1 MEEEVRQHNKESHR
15 SRTWIQFAAISAT
28 AILLCII
35 GSMAHLRIDLTEENR
50 YTLSSQTYKILD
62 NLKNDVY
69 IQVFLEGEMP
79 IQFKKLK
86 RSVSEMLDEFR
97 IASGRK
103 VDYSFINPSEKDKNS
118 NSLYESLLS
127 KGLTPVNVMSS
138 DEDGGSSQR
147 LIFPGLIVNYNG
159 IEIPVNF
166 LKNNIA
172 LSPEQNLLNS
182 MEGLEY
188 NIIQTIAT
196 VASDTVY
203 KVAFVEGQD
212 EFQELE
218 VADITLEMAKYFTVD
233 RGKING
239 KQGILDKY
247 AAVIIAGPRNPFRE
261 EDKLVLDQ
269 YLMNG
274 GKILW
279 LLEEVDVN
287 QDSLTMGETAA
298 LYRPLNVEDQ
308 LFKYGVR
315 INPALV
321 QDLECNQLPVK
332 IITGGSSQV
341 LPVPWLYYP
350 LLSPDPYHPVT
361 RNINRVVGKY
371 INYIDTVGLDTAV
384 RKTVLLNTS
393 SYSRTINPPLLIA
406 LKEAESTPDGSL
418 FNKSSLPVAVLL
430 EGRFKSAFRNR
441 IVANI
446 AGDPGFKPRQ
456 ESEDT
461 KMIVIADADIIK
473 NDVLKTAGGDS
484 FLPLGLD
491 RYTSQTFGNKE
502 FLINCL
508 NYLVD
513 DYDLMELRGR
523 ELKLRLLDKTLVKNH
538 KALIVSLNVAGP
550 VVLVILAG
558 FIFSFCRKRT
568 FSGKA

>member
-1 MEEEVRQHNKESHR
+1 MNGHNREDHR
-15 SRTWIQFAAISAT
+15 IKTWIQFVVISIS
-28 AILLCII
+28 AILLYVV
-35 GSMAHLRIDLTEENR
+35 GSMAHLRLDLTEDKR
-50 YTLSSQTYKILD
+50 YTLSPQTCIILD
-62 NLKNDVY
+62 NLKSDVY
-69 IQVFLEGEMP
+69 IQVFLDGEMP
-79 IQFKKLK
+79 VQFKKLK

-103 VDYSFINPSEKDKNS
+103 VGYSFINPSGKDNAS
-118 NSLYESLLS
+118 DRNSLYESLLS
-127 KGLTPVNVMSS
+127 KGLNPVNIMSS
-138 DEDGGSSQR
+138 DEEGGSSQR
-147 LIFPGLIVNYNG
+147 LIFPGMIVNYNG

-196 VASDTVY
+196 IAADTIY
-203 KVAFVEGQD
+203 KVAFVEGQG
-212 EFQELE
+212 EFREAE
-218 VADITLEMAKYFTVD
+218 VADITLEMAKYFTID
-233 RGKING
+233 RGRING
-239 KQGILDKY
+239 QEGILNKY
-247 AAVIIAGPRNPFRE
+247 AAVIIAGPRSPFRE

-287 QDSLTMGETAA
+287 QDSLVMGETAA
-298 LYRPLNVEDQ
+298 LYRPLDVEDQ

-332 IITGGSSQV
+332 ILTGGSSQV

-350 LLSPDPYHPVT
+350 LLIPDPNHPVT
-361 RNINRVVGKY
+361 RNINRVFGKY
-371 INYIDTVGLDTAV
+371 VNYIDTVGLDTAIH
-384 RKTVLLNTS
+384 KSVLLTTS
-393 SYSRTINPPLLIA
+393 SYSRTINPPLLIT
-406 LKEAESTPDGSL
+406 LKEAEETPDGGL
-418 FNKSSLPVAVLL
+418 FNKSSLPVSVLL

-441 IVANI
+441 IVADI
-446 AGDPGFKPRQ
+446 AGNPDFTPRK
-456 ESEDT
+456 ESEYT
-461 KMIVIADADIIK
+461 RMIVVADADIIK
-473 NDVLKTAGGDS
+473 NDVIISGGGES

-523 ELKLRLLDKTLVKNH
+523 ELKLRLLNKAMVKEN
-538 KALIVSLNVAGP
+538 KAFLITMNVAGP
-550 VVLVILAG
+550 VALVILAG
-558 FIFSFCRKRT
+558 LIFSYYRKRT
-568 FSGKA
+568 YSRGA